1 MAFVKKCH
9 HPAPTLKLNKMIKK
23 IFLLIW
29 LPFHWL
35 WKLLS
40 TGMALFASL
49 FFLASLFLIVTALFY
64 KPEVT
69 IPDDAVL
76 VFAPEGDI
84 VEQRSPIDPM
94 AQVINNLS
102 GVPVEKDILLQDV
115 LDCIY
120 TAADDSRINILFIA
134 PDKLGKVGLNQ
145 IMAIGKAIEY
155 FKAAGKKVIAA
166 GDNFNQA
173 QYYLASWADEIYL
186 NPMGGVRILGF
197 RVYRLYAKDLI
208 EKLAIDFHVFR
219 VGTFKSALEPF
230 TRNDM
235 SPSAKESNKV
245 WLDALWEVYSQDIA
259 AHRKMSG
266 QQFKYIIDNLP
277 SYLAQSKGD
286 RSQMA
291 LQTGLI
297 DGIKTRQELL
307 TYLSELSNLPPD
319 SPTPFPQ
326 INYNNY
332 LQSIIPSYTPDPEN
346 KARVGIITATGNI
359 LYGKG
364 AVNQIGSRR
373 LIEQIRQAKK
383 DNNIKALVL
392 RISTGGGSALASEL
406 IRQELLSFR
415 NTGKPVVVSMG
426 SMAASGGY
434 WLAADADLIIAS
446 PVTLTGSIGIF
457 GAIPTVNNT
466 LKKIGVYGDGIGSS
480 KTALFGNPAS
490 AMSSAEK
497 SYHQLSVENG
507 YRQFLSIVS
516 QGRGMSLEKVKMIA
530 EGRVWD
536 GKTALRLG
544 LVDQLGN
551 LDKAVKEAARLANI
565 NEKDAVYVAPQPSSL
580 LMIFKQL
587 GNIIATHAGRQLS
600 TTQIPEVFRQAVGSQ
615 WEIIQLG
622 LSSDPGDLYAHS
634 LLTTTFAF

>member
-1 MAFVKKCH
+1 
-9 HPAPTLKLNKMIKK
+9 MIKK
-23 IFLLIW
+23 IFSFIW
-29 LPFHWL
+29 LPFHWF

-40 TGMALFASL
+40 AGMAVFASL
-49 FFLASLFLIVTALFY
+49 LFLASLFLVVTTLFY
-64 KPEVT
+64 RPEVT
-69 IPDDAVL
+69 MPDDAVL
-76 VFAPEGDI
+76 IFAPEGDI

-120 TAADDSRINILFIA
+120 TAADDSRINVLFIA
-134 PDKLGKVGLNQ
+134 PDRLGKVGLNQ
-145 IMAIGKAIEY
+145 IKAIGKAVDY
-155 FKAAGKKVIAA
+155 FKAAGKKVVAA
-166 GDNFNQA
+166 GDNYNQA

-186 NPMGGVRILGF
+186 NPMGGLRIQGF
-197 RVYRLYAKDLI
+197 RVYRLYAKELL

-235 SPSAKESNKV
+235 SPAAKEANKV
-245 WLDALWEVYSQDIA
+245 WLDALWEIYSQDIA
-259 AHRKMSG
+259 THRKMTSR
-266 QQFKYIIDNLP
+266 QFKYIIDNLP
-277 SYLAQSKGD
+277 TYLEQSKGD

-291 LQTGLI
+291 LQAGLI

-307 TYLSELSNLPPD
+307 AYLSELSNVPPD
-319 SPTPFPQ
+319 SSKKFPQ
-326 INYNNY
+326 ISYKNY
-332 LQSIIPSYTPDPEN
+332 LQSITPSYAPAPEKKDN
-346 KARVGIITATGNI
+346 VGIITATGNI
-359 LYGKG
+359 MYGKG
-364 AVNQIGSRR
+364 AVNQIGSQL

-392 RISTGGGSALASEL
+392 RISTGGGSAMASEL
-406 IRQELLSFR
+406 IRQELLSFQQ
-415 NTGKPVVVSMG
+415 TGKPVVVSMG

-466 LKKIGVYGDGIGSS
+466 LKKIGVYGDGIGTS
-480 KTALFGNPAS
+480 KTALFGNPVS
-490 AMSSAEK
+490 AMSTAEK

-516 QGRGMSLEKVKMIA
+516 QGRDMSLDKVKMIA

-536 GKTALRLG
+536 GKTAMRLG

-551 LDKAVKEAARLANI
+551 LDKAIKEAAKLAGI
-565 NEKDAVYVAPQPSSL
+565 DEKNAVYVAPRPSSL
-580 LMIFKQL
+580 LMIFRQL
-587 GNIIATHAGRQLS
+587 GNFINTHAGLHIS
-600 TTQIPEVFRQAVGSQ
+600 SAQIPKIFRQAVGGQ
-615 WEIIQLG
+615 WEILTLG

-634 LLTTTFAF
+634 LFSTAAFAF